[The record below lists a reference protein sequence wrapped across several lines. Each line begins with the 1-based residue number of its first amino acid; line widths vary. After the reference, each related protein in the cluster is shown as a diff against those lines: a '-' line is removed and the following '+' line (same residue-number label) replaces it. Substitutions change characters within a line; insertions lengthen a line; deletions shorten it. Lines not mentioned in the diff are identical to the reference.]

1 MSVRVPL
8 LHEGHPGPR
17 YTRSVGHTPLRIVS
31 ALLMSVV
38 LTVPVLGAVCDML
51 CEPGTGTRAHRAHAG
66 HGHQAASGSQT
77 GGHQH
82 AHAPIVD
89 STATHHHHGSLPAT
103 TSDTPRPSA
112 AWSDRCCDQPTLTLA
127 AIPVVRHEQQIDPAA
142 LEVVSLVLGDSDIR
156 QASVRRD
163 TSRAPTPP
171 RPSNPILRI

>member
-1 MSVRVPL
+1 MPL

-17 YTRSVGHTPLRIVS
+17 YTRSVGRTPLRIVS

-51 CEPGTGTRAHRAHAG
+51 CEPGSGTRAHRAHAS
-66 HGHQAASGSQT
+66 HVHQAAPASQT
-77 GGHQH
+77 GGNQH

-112 AWSDRCCDQPTLTLA
+112 EWSGRCCDRPTLKLA
-127 AIPVVRHEQQIDPAA
+127 ALPVVRHEQQIDPAT
-142 LEVVSLVLGDSDIR
+142 LDVVSLVSSGSDFR
-156 QASVRRD
+156 QADVRRD

-171 RPSNPILRI
+171 RSFNPILRI